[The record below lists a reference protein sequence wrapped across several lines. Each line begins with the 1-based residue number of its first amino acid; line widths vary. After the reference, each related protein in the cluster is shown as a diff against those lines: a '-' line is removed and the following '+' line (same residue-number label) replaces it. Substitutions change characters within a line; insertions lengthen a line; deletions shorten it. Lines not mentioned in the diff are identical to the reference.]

1 MSQSLENPVDPGRI
15 FQTYAQVLTNPSG
28 FFRHLPLGGGL
39 QPAVVFLGV
48 SGLLSGLAY
57 FVLAMLSFKPY
68 QSMGQALFGIGIG
81 LITVV
86 IRKFGGFPEGVT
98 YAILIMNIATPFLN
112 KIRVRK
118 YGFVPPVKPAKPSKE
133 AGK

>member
-1 MSQSLENPVDPGRI
+1 MKDHIKVLGILWIVFGAFFMATDYATRPLTPV
-15 FQTYAQVLTNPSG
+15 
-28 FFRHLPLGGGL
+28 
-39 QPAVVFLGV
+39 
-48 SGLLSGLAY
+48 
-57 FVLAMLSFKPY
+57 
-68 QSMGQALFGIGIG
+68 GQALFGIGIG